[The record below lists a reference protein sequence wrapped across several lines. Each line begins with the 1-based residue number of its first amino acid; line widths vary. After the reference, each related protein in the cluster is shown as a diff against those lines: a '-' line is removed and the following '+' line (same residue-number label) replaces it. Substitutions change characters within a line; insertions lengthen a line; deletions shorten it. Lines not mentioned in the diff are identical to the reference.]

1 MYDGGAKLGVV
12 VDVNAQH
19 SIKRIFGANPSY
31 YIDGKQEEAAK
42 YYDLLR
48 NVLLWEP
55 CSPTPQGIID
65 QVIHKIVRETSWS
78 DTKKRELLA
87 ECNLFSHFYN
97 ADRMDEVETHKEQ
110 IEQDMPLCEAKE
122 RLEGRLIPN
131 VDICTNKLAE

>member
-1 MYDGGAKLGVV
+1 MSHILPQMMTYLWVSLYSLLDPNFVHDEVTKPTYRRDDSFAMLEFKDAGQE
-12 VDVNAQH
+12 AQH

-78 DTKKRELLA
+78 
-87 ECNLFSHFYN
+87 
-97 ADRMDEVETHKEQ
+97 
-110 IEQDMPLCEAKE
+110 
-122 RLEGRLIPN
+122 
-131 VDICTNKLAE
+131 